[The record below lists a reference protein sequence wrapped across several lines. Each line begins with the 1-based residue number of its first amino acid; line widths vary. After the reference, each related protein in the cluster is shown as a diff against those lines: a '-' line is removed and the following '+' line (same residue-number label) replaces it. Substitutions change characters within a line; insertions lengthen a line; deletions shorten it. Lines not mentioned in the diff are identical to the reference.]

1 MAKGKHQTTTLD
13 RARDELYSH
22 IHRCGVLS
30 ANEEQQQE
38 WMEDTIDFLQGRYP
52 ELSAREV
59 KELRELGLRFC
70 RPPILHGRDNAVA
83 AEDGSEEETAPAKP
97 AMAGAGAEDE
107 TGDVNAA

>member
-30 ANEEQQQE
+30 ASEEQQQE

-52 ELSAREV
+52 DLSPRET

-70 RPPILHGRDNAVA
+70 RPPILHGRENTALA
-83 AEDGSEEETAPAKP
+83 GERAEEETGDAPAL
-97 AMAGAGAEDE
+97 AGAGTEEE

>member
-38 WMEDTIDFLQGRYP
+38 WMDDTIDFLQGRYP
-52 ELSAREV
+52 DLSDREA

-70 RPPILHGRDNAVA
+70 RPPILHGQDNAVVGGDDA
-83 AEDGSEEETAPAKP
+83 EEDAEDVNP
-97 AMAGAGAEDE
+97 AMAGAGAEEDP
-107 TGDVNAA
+107 GDVNAA